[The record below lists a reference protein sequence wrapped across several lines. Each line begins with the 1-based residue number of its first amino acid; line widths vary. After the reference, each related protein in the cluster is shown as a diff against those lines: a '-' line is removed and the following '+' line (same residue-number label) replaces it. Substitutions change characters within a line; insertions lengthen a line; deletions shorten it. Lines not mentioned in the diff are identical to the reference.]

1 MSPVSI
7 LVLAGQ
13 AGATAVNEVTLGG
26 GPAESE
32 ILTMVM
38 SAGPMVK
45 AIMLIL
51 LLASVTS
58 WAIVLVKL
66 VQYSRAS
73 GQSDKFLSKF
83 WKSRTF
89 AALYAESQ
97 DYSGSPLAEVFR
109 NGYQELNRVYKAKLE
124 TGPALVNVQR
134 TLSSAASAE
143 SSRLFKF
150 LPFLA
155 SCGNAT
161 PFIGLFGT
169 VWGIMGS
176 FHEIGLRGSA
186 NLAAVAPGISEA
198 LIATAAGLA
207 TAIPA
212 VIFFNYFN
220 GRLRILET
228 RISNFTS
235 DFLNILE
242 RDLMKRPPA
251 SQSDGGGF

>member
-1 MSPVSI
+1 MSLSFF
-7 LVLAGQ
+7 L
-13 AGATAVNEVTLGG
+13 TAVGQGSNPAVSEVALGG
-26 GPAESE
+26 GASQSE
-32 ILTMVM
+32 ILAMIMVA
-38 SAGPMVK
+38 SPMVK

-51 LLASVTS
+51 LLASIVS

-66 VQYSRAS
+66 FQFTRAS
-73 GQSDKFLSKF
+73 SQSRRFLNNF

-89 AALYAESQ
+89 ATLYADCS
-97 DYSGSPLAEVFR
+97 DYPSSPIAEVFR
-109 NGYQELNRVYKAKLE
+109 VGYQELGRVYKAKLE
-124 TGPALVNVQR
+124 TSAALDNVQR
-134 TLSSAASAE
+134 SLRRTATSE
-143 SSRLFKF
+143 STRLFKF

-176 FHEIGLRGSA
+176 FHEIGLKGSA
-186 NLAAVAPGISEA
+186 NLANVAPGISEA
-198 LIATAAGLA
+198 LVATAAGLA

-220 GRLRILET
+220 SRLRVLESD
-228 RISNFTS
+228 ISNFMS

-242 RDLMKRPPA
+242 RDLVKKSPS
-251 SQSDGGGF
+251 SQTGGEF